1 MSRILL
7 INKIQELKKSEV
19 KKTITKKISDFK
31 EVGNSSDNVIF
42 KELCFC
48 LLTAN
53 YDAKKAITIQ
63 EKMDDIFL
71 KSDLELIRENLKLFG
86 HRFPNV
92 RAKYILLAQKY
103 KDNIKLEIR
112 KNKNDPPNLR
122 KWFVDNIKGLGF
134 KESSHFLRNI
144 GFLDYAILDFH
155 IIDILERNEIIT
167 RPKTLTPKKYIE
179 IEDKLRTFSKK
190 LGLQLGVLD
199 FYLWYLEVGEI
210 LK

>member
-7 INKIQELKKSEV
+7 INKIQELQKSEV

-31 EVGNSSDNVIF
+31 KVGNSSDNAIF